1 MDLLLWRHAEA
12 EPRIPDAMRA
22 LTSRGREQAKG
33 TARWLAEY
41 APRSLRVLVSPS
53 VRTRQTIEAWRKD
66 YELCPVIALGAQGA
80 DLLAAAGWPEGEGAI
95 LLVGHQPSLG
105 EAAALMLGCRELD
118 LVVKKGALW
127 WFQSRERGSGRQTVL
142 KAVIPAGGL

>member
-1 MDLLLWRHAEA
+1 MAV
-12 EPRIPDAMRA
+12 
-22 LTSRGREQAKG
+22 
-33 TARWLAEY
+33 RWLAEY